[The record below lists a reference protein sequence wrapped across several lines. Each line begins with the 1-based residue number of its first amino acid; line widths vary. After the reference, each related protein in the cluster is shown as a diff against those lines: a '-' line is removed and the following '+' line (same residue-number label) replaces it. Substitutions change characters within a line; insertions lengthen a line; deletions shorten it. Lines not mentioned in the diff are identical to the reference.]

1 MIKALKIKASD
12 KKTELRQKY
21 AQADICV
28 AKLSRVKTIPG
39 LNCEKLSCVQSLGK
53 TIPRQK
59 CEKLKSHSKT
69 MSSKSW

>member
-39 LNCEKLSCVQSLGK
+39 LNCEKLSCVQ
-53 TIPRQK
+53 QK
-59 CEKLKSHSKT
+59 
-69 MSSKSW
+69 